1 MNELIFLLHIIF
13 VTAFTLGAFYMGKN
27 ALLVAVALQAVLAN
41 LFVIKQIEIFG
52 FNATCADVF
61 IVGSVLGINLLQE
74 YYGKTWSKKALYV
87 SFFGMLFYLV
97 MTQIHLFYIPA
108 VYDNSHLLFEG
119 ILKFAPR
126 IIVSSISVYFIVLFI
141 NNWFYGYLKNKFEN
155 KYLLLRNFISIILIQ
170 FLDTVLFVFVAL
182 YGIVESVLQVM
193 FVGFVLKVMVIFVS
207 IPFIGLAK
215 KFFSKKDISEKIII
229 EEVDDAKND

>member
-74 YYGKTWSKKALYV
+74 YYGKAWSKKALYI
-87 SFFGMLFYLV
+87 SFFSMLFYLV
-97 MTQIHLFYIPA
+97 MSQIHLLYIPA
-108 VYDNSHLLFEG
+108 LYDNSHSLFEG

-126 IIVSSISVYFIVLFI
+126 IIISSIVVYFVVLLV
-141 NNWFYGYLKNKFEN
+141 NNWFYGYLKNKLN
-155 KYLLLRNFISIILIQ
+155 NRYLVLRNFISIILTQ
-170 FLDTVLFVFVAL
+170 LLDTVLFVFIAL
-182 YGIVESVLQVM
+182 YGIVGSVWQVM
-193 FVGFVLKVMVIFVS
+193 LVGFVLKVMVVFVS
-207 IPFIGLAK
+207 VPFIGLAK
-215 KFFSKKDISEKIII
+215 RFLSKKVIT
-229 EEVDDAKND
+229 EEIDDAKSY